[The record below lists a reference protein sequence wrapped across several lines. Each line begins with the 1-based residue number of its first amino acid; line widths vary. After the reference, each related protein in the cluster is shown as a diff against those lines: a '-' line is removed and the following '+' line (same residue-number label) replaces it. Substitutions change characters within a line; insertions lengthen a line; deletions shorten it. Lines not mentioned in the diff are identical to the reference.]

1 MGLLMPLCSLGFLK
15 AVNTALSCIRTV
27 EAEHVPH
34 LLRFLLLSAT
44 PTNVRRIISQIR
56 EQLKFVGAINSRAAR
71 NKKLKGKSPID
82 STEASILDA
91 LRLSLLFK
99 NVLIIYYSFLQKS
112 VERILKKKILEGC
125 FREVLFD
132 QCIQGHRE
140 LVKVSNPDLRYRKM
154 GIIGTLKIVSTL
166 GGVNA
171 TTTFTSTQV
180 FFLFAISSFS
190 IFITICC
197 KQG

>member
-1 MGLLMPLCSLGFLK
+1 MITLCVQLTCFFRSSCISWQCTMGLLMPLCSLGFLK

-44 PTNVRRIISQIR
+44 PANVRRIISQIR
-56 EQLKFVGAINSRAAR
+56 EQLKFVGAINSHAAR

-99 NVLIIYYSFLQKS
+99 NVRIIYHIIFFALTSQTAETLPLALS
-112 VERILKKKILEGC
+112 TDTLRGC
-125 FREVLFD
+125 FKR
-132 QCIQGHRE
+132 
-140 LVKVSNPDLRYRKM
+140 VKIYRQA
-154 GIIGTLKIVSTL
+154 L
-166 GGVNA
+166 
-171 TTTFTSTQV
+171 
-180 FFLFAISSFS
+180 
-190 IFITICC
+190 
-197 KQG
+197 

>member
-99 NVLIIYYSFLQKS
+99 NVLIIYYITHIGSGVGHEVSSALETMMLFTSKICKHVGEFELLFLS
-112 VERILKKKILEGC
+112 DLEGGQ
-125 FREVLFD
+125 FP
-132 QCIQGHRE
+132 
-140 LVKVSNPDLRYRKM
+140 VKYMSN
-154 GIIGTLKIVSTL
+154 GIEG
-166 GGVNA
+166 
-171 TTTFTSTQV
+171 
-180 FFLFAISSFS
+180 
-190 IFITICC
+190 
-197 KQG
+197 